1 MFVCFIYC
9 YVPSTKTG
17 LSDFVSGLDSILI
30 LTMTV
35 SAERHGPHFTGGT
48 TQTQTPKLVSLQGPL
63 LLREYRGMEF
73 GKKKGGRGIKAGAWG
88 RVGGMGTTQVGRTT
102 DLKRAGLGGGRR
114 QD

>member
-63 LLREYRGMEF
+63 LLREFRDMEL
-73 GKKKGGRGIKAGAWG
+73 GSGGEAEGQGQGHGVEW
-88 RVGGMGTTQVGRTT
+88 VGW
-102 DLKRAGLGGGRR
+102 R
-114 QD
+114 QHRWEG